1 MHCPLEPK
9 RITVNIRSIYSL
21 RQVSLSHAGILL
33 NMVLEIGRYRYNVVF
48 GTITYLS
55 VVFLSFFNGQPVICF
70 IAIAE
75 RYFIREI
82 YIESCVF
89 FLFFFIYLLTYLFI
103 TFIDG
108 NCRKKFF
115 IVSTSDS
122 PLEVVFY
129 ILMKKVNISKMQWEA
144 TFFSKL
150 PYMFWYFSRSVLSSL
165 KSRGL
170 ATKFRQV
177 GT

>member
-1 MHCPLEPK
+1 
-9 RITVNIRSIYSL
+9 
-21 RQVSLSHAGILL
+21 
-33 NMVLEIGRYRYNVVF
+33 MVLEIGTIGRYRYNVVF

-55 VVFLSFFNGQPVICF
+55 VVFLSFFNGQPVLCF

-75 RYFIREI
+75 RYFTILLEKFI
-82 YIESCVF
+82 LKVACF
-89 FLFFFIYLLTYLFI
+89 FFFFFIYLLTYLFI